1 MFATDYNYYMKHSP
15 QEALSLFFMIFFF
28 LTDWET
34 DNLGMEMVA
43 ENLFIELNLVCK

>member
-1 MFATDYNYYMKHSP
+1 MFATDYNYSMKHSP
-15 QEALSLFFMIFFF
+15 QEALSLFFLIFFF
-28 LTDWET
+28 TDWET